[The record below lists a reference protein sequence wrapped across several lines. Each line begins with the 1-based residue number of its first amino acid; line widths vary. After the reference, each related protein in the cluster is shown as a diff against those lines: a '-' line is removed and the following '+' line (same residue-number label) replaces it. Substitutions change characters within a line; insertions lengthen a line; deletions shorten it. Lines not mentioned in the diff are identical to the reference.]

1 MSETEQIL
9 DVFVETQGWSKNTI
23 IDLALTYIDNQ
34 ASPEAWKD
42 YLTSLAEV
50 DDDMSFE
57 GDPDAKSEVKV
68 SFAPQAWVNDYA
80 IEVDAEGPRE
90 WYVTVAT
97 ADDIAND
104 PDGDLDFVREDERA
118 PEWIKDWS
126 GPFDIHVVCDR
137 HGGDWGED
145 ETCARCTYEDGTVRP
160 LADMGPLGPGASV

>member
-1 MSETEQIL
+1 MKTIKIL
-9 DVFVETQGWSKNTI
+9 AHFT
-23 IDLALTYIDNQ
+23 
-34 ASPEAWKD
+34 PE
-42 YLTSLAEV
+42 
-50 DDDMSFE
+50 
-57 GDPDAKSEVKV
+57 
-68 SFAPQAWVNDYA
+68 AWVNDYA